1 MSVRLK
7 VGRYDF
13 LVCPACQ
20 NWSKCGQNCERWS
33 KWRILVKIAKSLN
46 GNSFVLMTRETT
58 QYCRAALEK
67 DAAKKMA
74 AKESR
79 NVRSI

>member
-7 VGRYDF
+7 VGHDF
-13 LVCPACQ
+13 LVCPVCR
-20 NWSKCGQNCERWS
+20 NC
-33 KWRILVKIAKSLN
+33 LVRIAKFLN
-46 GNSFVLMTRETT
+46 GNLFVLKTRETT
-58 QYCRAALEK
+58 QYCRAALEE
-67 DAAKKMA
+67 DVVKKMA

>member
-7 VGRYDF
+7 VGHDF
-13 LVCPACQ
+13 LVCPVCR
-20 NWSKCGQNCERWS
+20 NCKCGQNCERWS
-33 KWRILVKIAKSLN
+33 KWRILVKIAKSSN